1 MAAPFPYVV
10 KTDAKGGKMWSKDFS
25 SQSSAL
31 GALSSRHLGRLAV
44 ETTDGNFVTAID
56 VLDFVDENLKEFY
69 GDVLVTK
76 LNKNGAQL
84 WSLMLGDHSIDR
96 PRQIWALPEG
106 GVMLLA
112 RFLKTGYGSEITDGV
127 PEYSVFIKIDKKWK
141 SANFPK
147 MDWNAISTE
156 RLADGSFIV
165 LAEIAV
171 AQPEQPQNILGPEV
185 VLHALPTM
193 IKLDSNLKVV
203 WAKSLEM
210 IPTELNTPASYSSTS
225 LTMGKTVIRLA
236 GGDFRVSASGARW
249 WFYRFWL

>member
-1 MAAPFPYVV
+1 
-10 KTDAKGGKMWSKDFS
+10 
-25 SQSSAL
+25 
-31 GALSSRHLGRLAV
+31 
-44 ETTDGNFVTAID
+44 
-56 VLDFVDENLKEFY
+56 
-69 GDVLVTK
+69 
-76 LNKNGAQL
+76 
-84 WSLMLGDHSIDR
+84 
-96 PRQIWALPEG
+96 
-106 GVMLLA
+106 
-112 RFLKTGYGSEITDGV
+112 
-127 PEYSVFIKIDKKWK
+127 
-141 SANFPK
+141 